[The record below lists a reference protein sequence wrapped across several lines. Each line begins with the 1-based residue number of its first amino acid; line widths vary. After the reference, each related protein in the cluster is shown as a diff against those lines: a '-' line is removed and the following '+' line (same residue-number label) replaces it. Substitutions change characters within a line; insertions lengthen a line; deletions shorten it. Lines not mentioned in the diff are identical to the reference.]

1 MKLLQKVLN
10 FKRSNGSFFYLLKR
24 RAFPKKFPR
33 QLLNKTEKRYWSH
46 SARRINEIM
55 DNQDFKYLEIGV
67 AEGSTLQAI
76 TSTYKIG
83 VDPNPLFNTT
93 KLPGNVKFYSL
104 ESDIFF
110 QSLSPSEKFDFI
122 FLDGLHEANQ
132 LLRDFINSLKSLN
145 NQGYILIDDIVP
157 SDSISAIPDI
167 FESYEA
173 RGVLPKEGFPWHGDC
188 FKILPILLQ
197 MDFLE
202 KYLIIFPDNPQLLLR
217 VSNWNKCRESLEK
230 SSDSWFQEMQ
240 NNTYHSVFA
249 GASLK
254 SMPIF
259 LEEFAMKALK
269 NK

>member
-10 FKRSNGSFFYLLKR
+10 FKRSNGSFVYLLKR
-24 RAFPKKFPR
+24 RSFPNKFPR

-67 AEGSTLQAI
+67 AEGTTLQAI
-76 TSTYKIG
+76 TSTYKVG
-83 VDPNPLFNTT
+83 VDPNPLFNIT
-93 KLPGNVKFYSL
+93 KLPDNVKFYSL

-110 QSLSPSEKFDFI
+110 KSLSASEKFDVI
-122 FLDGLHEANQ
+122 FLDGLHEASQ
-132 LLRDFINSLKSLN
+132 LLRDLINSLKSLN

-167 FESYEA
+167 FESYKA

-188 FKILPILLQ
+188 FKILPIVLQ

-202 KYLIIFPDNPQLLLR
+202 KYLIIFPNNPQLLLR
-217 VSNWNKCRESLEK
+217 VSDWNQCRESLEK
-230 SSDSWFQEMQ
+230 NFATWFQEIQ
-240 NNTYHSVFA
+240 HHTFNSVFA
-249 GASLK
+249 GTSLK
-254 SMPIF
+254 NMPIF
-259 LEEFAMKALK
+259 LEEFAIEAIKSK
-269 NK
+269 